1 MAKTHLTGRRWL
13 ALLPLLMVLA
23 GCVRREGRNSDCR
36 WPVEPGAVVLQA
48 GSRDYAGHLRA
59 DAELA
64 EELAIEYMDVHYGPR
79 SPEAAGQA
87 KNRCLGVLFG
97 EIGKSHGVTPREVF
111 AFLDRRSLGVDVAL
125 NAPFF
130 VAYGLAAWFAAGRLL
145 RRYPARDGWVR
156 AAVMVALC
164 ALAAGV
170 LGILLGEQWSILA
183 ESLRVGTGHLSNRVE
198 RLPWARNQMALLAF
212 CAALFGAVAAV
223 RYRRGEDVR

>member
-1 MAKTHLTGRRWL
+1 MAKTHLTGWRWL
-13 ALLPLLMVLA
+13 ALLPLLMVLT
-23 GCVRREGRNSDCR
+23 GCVRREGRNPDCR

-48 GSRDYAGHLRA
+48 GSRDYASHLRA

-156 AAVMVALC
+156 AAVMTPSRRIFRRNARVVRKRCSIRGDVFRHLR
-164 ALAAGV
+164 
-170 LGILLGEQWSILA
+170 GIDSRRRRI
-183 ESLRVGTGHLSNRVE
+183 
-198 RLPWARNQMALLAF
+198 
-212 CAALFGAVAAV
+212 GA
-223 RYRRGEDVR
+223 